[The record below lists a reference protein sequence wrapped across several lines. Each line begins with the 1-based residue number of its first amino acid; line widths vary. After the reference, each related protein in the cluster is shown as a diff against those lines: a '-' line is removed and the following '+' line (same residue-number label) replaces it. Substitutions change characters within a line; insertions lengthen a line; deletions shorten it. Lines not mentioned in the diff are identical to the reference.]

1 MVDVAGLKAANAD
14 RWASAKLTRNFVSV
28 AKSLVAA
35 KVIYSDVQR
44 VTKVPW
50 WFIAVVHERESSQ
63 DWGTSLAQ
71 GDPWNTVSV
80 HEPRGRGP
88 FVSWQAAAIDALVY
102 CHPYAAKN
110 LDWSTGGTLTLLEEY
125 NGLGYASRGKP
136 SPYLWAGTDQYK
148 SGKILVD
155 HGPIEY
161 VYPSGPRKGQPV
173 IDPQMGCAG
182 LLLTMMQLDNSIQIG
197 TTVTSIPAQGGIVRV
212 APIVAASPVVQ
223 PKPAPLPAIPK
234 DTLASWVKSWF
245 A

>member
-1 MVDVAGLKAANAD
+1 MVDTADLKAANAD
-14 RWASAKLTRNFVSV
+14 RWASAKLTRNFISV

-63 DWGTSLAQ
+63 RWDASLAQ
-71 GDPWNTVSV
+71 GDPWNRISV

-88 FVSWQAAAIDALVY
+88 FTSWQEAAIDALVY

-110 LDWSTGGTLTLLEEY
+110 NDWSTGGTLTLLEEY
-125 NGLGYASRGKP
+125 NGLGYAVHSKP
-136 SPYLWAGTDQYK
+136 SPYVWSGTDQYK
-148 SGKILVD
+148 TGKILVD

-161 VYPSGPRKGQPV
+161 IYPSGPRKGQTV

-182 LLLTMMQLDNSIQIG
+182 LLMTMANLDSSIKVGFPAMPIG
-197 TTVTSIPAQGGIVRV
+197 PV
-212 APIVAASPVVQ
+212 PVVI
-223 PKPAPLPAIPK
+223 KPPQQTVVAQAPPK
-234 DTLASWVKSWF
+234 DSVVGWVKSWF
-245 A
+245 S